1 MTRFSAR
8 LAAAVA
14 AVSLGTAGS
23 LVTPVLVTHAIAA
36 PPTQIVDV
44 ADLASCCGDPQP
56 DATGAVA
63 FGTVSKAGGAEADIF
78 ASQITI
84 PSASPGLAATAPPDI
99 RIVLSRGGQDY
110 AECFLVQTKSSGG
123 ANPQI
128 FQVAI
133 VKATARAFSTI
144 KQLAGQ
150 CDIDLS
156 TDGIQAGI
164 PAVEPDDVATVTS
177 VSGSVR
183 TDFLSGTFVLQ
194 QTTPLE

>member
-1 MTRFSAR
+1 MTGLSAR
-8 LAAAVA
+8 FAAVV
-14 AVSLGTAGS
+14 AVISLGTAGS
-23 LVTPVLVTHAIAA
+23 LVSPVLATRAVAA

-56 DATGAVA
+56 DATGAAA
-63 FGTVSKAGGAEADIF
+63 FGTVSKAGGGEADIF

-84 PSASPGLAATAPPDI
+84 PPPSPGLAAAAPPDI
-99 RIVLSRGGQDY
+99 RLVLSRAGQDY
-110 AECFLVQTKSSGG
+110 AECFLVQTKNSGG
-123 ANPQI
+123 ANPQV
-128 FQVAI
+128 FQLAI
-133 VKATARAFSTI
+133 IKATFRSFSTI

-156 TDGIQAGI
+156 TDGIQSGI

-183 TDFLSGTFVLQ
+183 TDFLSGTFVVQ
-194 QTTPLE
+194 QTPPLE